1 MLITP
6 ETPLTDLSGVG
17 PARAKALANLGLN
30 TVADLL
36 RHYPRGYQMR
46 GDVITVAEAK
56 EQAKAQ
62 SPFPVSLELTA
73 VTKPSMHKSA
83 RGLAVVAFRAC
94 DDTGAC
100 EIVFFGAPYLRNS
113 FHPDVSYRFFGRVTM
128 DGGHLKMTAPI
139 WEPLS
144 AAQELPDIVP
154 VYPLAAG
161 LTQKVMATLVARVT
175 DAAALMPETLP
186 EDLREAHSLCTVPE
200 AIRNIHFPPDREALL
215 RARRRIL
222 FEQYF
227 SAGLVMSA
235 ASGAADEPGERFG
248 NLKINDLLALLP
260 YELTGAQ
267 KRSVNEIAADLRS
280 GRRMNRILMGD
291 VGSGKTIVAVI
302 AAYIAAKNGF
312 QTAVMAP
319 TEILAQQHYAD
330 FRKLLEPL
338 GIDVR
343 ILTGSTRAKERT
355 EILHG
360 LLTAYKPVSVLIG
373 THALLTEDVEFGR
386 LGLVI
391 EDEQHRFGVNQ
402 RAELSRRAGGVHMLV
417 MSATPIPRTLA
428 LSLYGG
434 LRVSRLDEMPP
445 GRQTVDTFVVNESYR
460 DRLNGFIRKQ
470 VGVGRQVYVVCPAVE
485 DEKEEKEKLPSGPD
499 EMTSDLFRLFEKEA
513 LPPLKAA
520 VDHAEELKR
529 EFPEL
534 SVAYVHGKMRPAEK
548 KAVMDG
554 FAAGEINILV
564 STTVIEVGVNVPNA
578 TLMIVENA
586 ERFGLAQL
594 HQLRGR
600 VGRGSAKSYCVL
612 VSEAKGEDAVR
623 RLDTLRRCHDGF
635 AIAEEDL
642 RMRGPGDFLESGGVT
657 RQHGASFAS
666 AVGADGDADLMSE
679 AVRAAGEL
687 VAADPTLSREDHA
700 MLRESVDRLRAAA
713 SATIN

>member
-1 MLITP
+1 MLYKP
-6 ETPLTDLSGVG
+6 ETPLTELSGVG
-17 PARAKALANLGLN
+17 PARAKALANLGLS
-30 TVADLL
+30 TVEDLL

-56 EQAKAQ
+56 EHAIAQ

-73 VTKPSMHKSA
+73 VTKPSLHKSA

-94 DDTGAC
+94 DETGTC

-113 FHPDVSYRFFGRVTM
+113 FHSEVRYRFFGRVSN
-128 DGGHLKMTAPI
+128 DNGYLKMTSPI

-144 AAQELPDIVP
+144 AEKPPADIVP

-161 LTQKVMATLVARVT
+161 LQQKTVATLVSRVL
-175 DAAALMPETLP
+175 DVASLLPETLP
-186 EDLREAHSLCTVPE
+186 EDVRLAHSLCTVAE
-200 AIRNIHFPPDREALL
+200 AVRNIHFPPDRDALL

-227 SAGLVMSA
+227 NAGLVLSA
-235 ASGAADEPGERFG
+235 ANGAVEEPGERFTD
-248 NLKINDLLALLP
+248 LKITALLEQLP

-267 KRSVNEIAADLRS
+267 KRSVNEIARDLRS

-291 VGSGKTIVAVI
+291 VGSGKTVVAVI

-319 TEILAQQHYAD
+319 TEILAQQHYTD
-330 FRKLLEPL
+330 FRSLLEPL

-343 ILTGSTRAKERT
+343 LLTGSTRAKERT

-360 LLTAYKPVSVLIG
+360 LLTTYKPVSVLIG
-373 THALLTEDVEFGR
+373 THALLTEDVSFDR

-434 LRVSRLDEMPP
+434 LKVSRLDEMPP

-460 DRLNGFIRKQ
+460 ERLYAFIRKQ
-470 VGVGRQVYVVCPAVE
+470 AEEGRQVYVVCPAVE
-485 DEKEEKEKLPSGPD
+485 EDKDKEKLPSGPD
-499 EMTSDLFRLFEKEA
+499 EMTSELFRAFADFEEEA

-520 VDHAEELKR
+520 VDHAEEL
-529 EFPEL
+529 
-534 SVAYVHGKMRPAEK
+534 
-548 KAVMDG
+548 
-554 FAAGEINILV
+554 
-564 STTVIEVGVNVPNA
+564 
-578 TLMIVENA
+578 
-586 ERFGLAQL
+586 
-594 HQLRGR
+594 
-600 VGRGSAKSYCVL
+600 
-612 VSEAKGEDAVR
+612 
-623 RLDTLRRCHDGF
+623 
-635 AIAEEDL
+635 
-642 RMRGPGDFLESGGVT
+642 
-657 RQHGASFAS
+657 
-666 AVGADGDADLMSE
+666 
-679 AVRAAGEL
+679 
-687 VAADPTLSREDHA
+687 
-700 MLRESVDRLRAAA
+700 
-713 SATIN
+713 